1 METGQS
7 KVTQSNSGSK
17 EGKSVVVLLSSDV
30 EESNGKVYLP
40 TLFEQLALRKKEKGQ
55 FNSNV
60 LFADKMTV
68 EDVRKEILSHFPY
81 LKDQRYA

>member
-1 METGQS
+1 M
-7 KVTQSNSGSK
+7 TQSNSGSK

-55 FNSNV
+55 FNNNV
-60 LFADKMTV
+60 LFGDKMTV
-68 EDVRKEILSHFPY
+68 EDVRKEILSHFTY